1 MSQSAPVLLLID
13 ANPDDVRLV
22 TGELATAKHDDYDI
36 QVAETLANALERIRL
51 GGISVI
57 LMDLVLPDTQGIAAF
72 LRVYPKAGNVPVIVL
87 VDQKDE
93 DLGQLAVEKGAL
105 DYLVKQQVVSNLLV
119 KSLRYATDRTHTL
132 IALKAS
138 EAKYRELFQNVT
150 AGVFQT
156 SIDGKFLSAN
166 PAMVRLLGY
175 ESEEELLGLDIAK
188 DVYMYPDSRE
198 NWAKSIQEKGEIRN
212 SELVLRKRDGT
223 KIVVLE
229 NARAVR
235 NQSGEVMY
243 YQGALTDITEAHEQ
257 SKKLSYDASHDALTG
272 LVNRRE
278 FEIRVEQVLEA
289 AKSNDVEYAVCY
301 LDLDKFK
308 IINDNCGHVAGD
320 ELLRQLGTVL
330 QARIRQGDTIAR
342 LGGDEFG
349 VLLNH
354 CSLDNAIQVSKNLL
368 RTIKEFK
375 FAWDQRYFT
384 LGVSIGLVP
393 IDESFGSVSD
403 VLSAAD
409 AACYTAKDRGRNR
422 LHIYEPNDKE
432 LGHYRGEIQW
442 AAKVKKALRNDEFT
456 LDVQPIVP
464 MLPGASNQ
472 QYLEVLV
479 RMMDEN
485 GRQIPPGAFL
495 PTVERY
501 NLMGN
506 LDCWVIEH
514 SLKAFGEDPKLLA
527 QIGRVFI
534 NLSRDSLQD
543 SNFPDIVADLLRA
556 GRLPPHKLCFE
567 ITEAAAM
574 SNLTKANQT
583 INSIRE
589 LGCRFAL
596 DDFGTGI
603 SSFAYLKV
611 LNVDYLKIDGAHIR
625 DLADDKGD
633 FEIVKAITHVGHAL
647 GREVIAESVES
658 KRVLDAL
665 KEIGV
670 DFVQGY
676 TIAPPHNIRQIG
688 AAPPPKSLIG
698 EVINPR

>member
-13 ANPDDVRLV
+13 ANPDDVRLIR
-22 TGELATAKHDDYDI
+22 GELANAKHDDYDI
-36 QVAETLANALERIRL
+36 QVAETLANSLERIRL
-51 GGISVI
+51 GGLSVI

-72 LRVYPKAGNVPVIVL
+72 LRVYPKAGNVPIIVL

-105 DYLVKQQVVSNLLV
+105 DYLVKQQIVSNLLV

-198 NWAKSIQEKGEIRN
+198 NWAKTVQEQGEIRN

-235 NQSGEVMY
+235 SQTGDIMY

-278 FEIRVEQVLEA
+278 FEIRVERVIEA
-289 AKSNDVEYAVCY
+289 NKANTAEYAVCY

-320 ELLRQLGTVL
+320 ELLRQLGAVL

-354 CSLDNAIQVSKNLL
+354 CPMENAIQVSKNLL

-375 FAWDQRYFT
+375 FVWDQRYFT

-393 IDESFGSVSD
+393 VDESFNSVSD

-422 LHIYEPNDKE
+422 LHIYQPDDKE

-464 MLPGASNQ
+464 VMPAASNHL
-472 QYLEVLV
+472 YLEVLV

-506 LDCWVIEH
+506 LDYWVIEH
-514 SLKAFGEDPKLLA
+514 TLKAFSENPKLLA
-527 QIGRVFI
+527 NIARVFI
-534 NLSRDSLQD
+534 NISRDSLQNSD
-543 SNFPDIVADLLRA
+543 FPNIVADLLRE

-583 INSIRE
+583 INAIRE

-596 DDFGTGI
+596 DDFGTGV
-603 SSFAYLKV
+603 SSFAYLKA

-658 KRVLDAL
+658 KRVLEAL

-688 AAPPPKSLIG
+688 SPPSPES
-698 EVINPR
+698 VQSD